1 MIKRQTKVL
10 IVFVYQW
17 YWMILFKMDKNYFPE
32 VLEEYKYII
41 REKEMTKYI
50 NDDLELSSDLDES
63 DKE

>member
-1 MIKRQTKVL
+1 
-10 IVFVYQW
+10 
-17 YWMILFKMDKNYFPE
+17 MILFKMDKNYFLE

-50 NDDLELSSDLDES
+50 NDDLELSFDLDES

>member
-1 MIKRQTKVL
+1 
-10 IVFVYQW
+10 
-17 YWMILFKMDKNYFPE
+17 MILFKMDKNYFLE
-32 VLEEYKYII
+32 VLEEYEYII

>member
-1 MIKRQTKVL
+1 
-10 IVFVYQW
+10 
-17 YWMILFKMDKNYFPE
+17 MILFKMDKNYFLE

>member
-1 MIKRQTKVL
+1 
-10 IVFVYQW
+10 
-17 YWMILFKMDKNYFPE
+17 MILFKMDKNYVLE
-32 VLEEYKYII
+32 VLEEYEYII

>member
-1 MIKRQTKVL
+1 
-10 IVFVYQW
+10 
-17 YWMILFKMDKNYFPE
+17 MILFKMDKNYFPE
-32 VLEEYKYII
+32 VLEEYKHII

>member
-1 MIKRQTKVL
+1 
-10 IVFVYQW
+10 
-17 YWMILFKMDKNYFPE
+17 MILFKVDKNYFLE